1 MKEDERG
8 PAGFLDRWAAV
19 IGNPLEWSN
28 IDKTLLALGLWLLGY
43 LCMFLWFYLASV
55 SSELAPDYLSQKALP
70 GALKLQLNFIVVT
83 LALMGMALA
92 VRRRRPETLWPA
104 YIMAVVLSVHDA
116 WFVCGIGH
124 STNPS
129 TLLYLF
135 LLLFAG
141 LLFFDFTFCL
151 CAACSWAV
159 VLGFHIVWERAGVI
173 PYAHLLSGPP
183 FDPRGISK
191 SWTAWNLG
199 SGLILVA
206 VMIALLGYVVYR
218 WRERESQVVEMS
230 GLLKKMFGRYLS
242 TEVMNSLIA
251 NPLALELGGE
261 KRLVTIMMTDL
272 RGFTALSEPLDPEQ
286 VVQMLNTYF
295 EVMVD
300 EVLKYRGTINSIIGD
315 ALLVVFGAPQEMP
328 DRARQAVAC
337 AIAMQN
343 AMAEVNTQNREHG
356 LPELEMGIGLN
367 EAEVVV
373 GNIGS
378 SKRSQYTVI
387 GSGVNMAS
395 RIESYT
401 VGGQVLISE
410 SVRQE
415 VGDILRIDQVM
426 EIMPKG
432 AESPMTVYEVGGIGG
447 RFNLVIPD
455 KVTELF
461 PLAREIPIRLAVLD
475 GKHVGEGGRLGAIV
489 SLSRKS
495 GLLRV
500 DLEISQGANL
510 KLNLVGVSEELARR
524 DFYGKAEHGGQDAP
538 GLCLVR
544 YSALPSG
551 IDAYFQAALDLGA
564 RRGAED

>member
-1 MKEDERG
+1 MKEGESG
-8 PAGFLDRWAAV
+8 LAGLLDRWAAV

-28 IDKTLLALGLWLLGY
+28 VDKTLLALGFWLAGY
-43 LCMFLWFYLASV
+43 VCMFLWFYLALV
-55 SSELAPDYLSQKALP
+55 RPELGPDYLSQGALP
-70 GALKLQLNFIVVT
+70 GALKLQFNFILVNAALIVV
-83 LALMGMALA
+83 ALG
-92 VRRRRPETLWPA
+92 VRRRHPETLWPA
-104 YIMAVVLSVHDA
+104 YLLAVALSVHDA

-135 LLLFAG
+135 LILFAG
-141 LLFFDFTFCL
+141 LLFFDFTFCV
-151 CAACSWAV
+151 CAAATWAA
-159 VLGFHIVWERAGVI
+159 VLGFHILWERAGVI
-173 PYAHLLSGPP
+173 PYAHLLNGPP
-183 FDPRGISK
+183 FGPQGISK
-191 SWTAWNLG
+191 SWTSWNLG
-199 SGLILVA
+199 SGLVLVA

-218 WRERESQVVEMS
+218 WREREAQVVEMS

-251 NPLALELGGE
+251 NPLSLELGGE
-261 KRLVTIMMTDL
+261 KRRVTIMMTDL
-272 RGFTALSEPLDPEQ
+272 RGFTALSEPLDPED

-295 EVMVD
+295 EIMVD
-300 EVLKYRGTINSIIGD
+300 EVLKYGGTINSIIGD

-343 AMAEVNTQNREHG
+343 AMAEVNAQNREFG

-378 SKRSQYTVI
+378 SKRSQYSVI
-387 GSGVNMAS
+387 GRGVNMAS

-401 VGGQVLISE
+401 MGGQVLISE

-415 VGDILRIDQVM
+415 VGDTLRIDQVM

-447 RFNLVIPD
+447 RFNLVLAD

-461 PLAREIPIRLAVLD
+461 PLAREIPVHYAVLD
-475 GKHVGEGGRLGAIV
+475 GKHVGEGGRTAAII

-495 GLLRV
+495 ALLR
-500 DLEISQGANL
+500 LERDISPGANL
-510 KLNLVGVSEELARR
+510 KLNLKGVSEELARR
-524 DFYGKAEHGGQDAP
+524 DFYGKAEHGGPEAP

-544 YSALPSG
+544 FSALPSG

-564 RRGAED
+564 RREVD